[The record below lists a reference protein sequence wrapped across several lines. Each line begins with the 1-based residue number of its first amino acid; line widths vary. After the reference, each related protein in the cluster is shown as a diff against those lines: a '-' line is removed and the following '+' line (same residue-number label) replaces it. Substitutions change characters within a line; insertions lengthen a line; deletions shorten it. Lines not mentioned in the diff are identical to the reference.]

1 MKHILFLSISPE
13 KQRPISAMLEK
24 MRGKWTGLFPANEA
38 EALNWLSSYQ
48 VQVVVVEIQYPLNRN
63 GIDFLAQLQRK
74 NIRVAKIAITDQKII
89 IDHLRSSGL
98 AQQFLGR
105 VDDVE
110 MIIATIQRAITL
122 GDLLQ
127 HNMLQRLISQVQIL
141 PSLPSLYL
149 QIAEELNSANPS
161 AERVGQIISQDISMS
176 AKVLQIVN
184 SAYFGLPYPVASPVQ
199 ATTLLGLEAIRDL
212 VLGIKVFS
220 NFDQLKIRHLGLTR
234 LWHHSVLV
242 GAFSKTITL
251 NLLSN
256 KNTTSYSFVAGLLHD
271 IGKLILAENLPM
283 KYHSAM
289 TLAAQKKIELYEA
302 EEQIFGATHAQVGAY
317 LLWLWN
323 LPTPVIAATAYHHTP
338 LENDD
343 LEITPVTT
351 VHLANAF
358 QHELSSSANKMAPS
372 KVDSA
377 YIEKLG
383 ITARVED
390 VRQACKR
397 LAHQEEL

>member
-1 MKHILFLSISPE
+1 MKSILFLSISPE
-13 KQRPISAMLEK
+13 KLRPISTMLEK
-24 MRGKWTGLFPANEA
+24 MHGKWTGLFPANEA
-38 EALNWLSSYQ
+38 EALNWLSKYQ
-48 VQVVVVEIQYPLNRN
+48 IQVVVVEIQFPLNRN
-63 GIDFLAQLQRK
+63 GIDFLALLQK
-74 NIRVAKIAITDQKII
+74 NNVRVAKIAITDQKSII
-89 IDHLRSSGL
+89 EHMRSSGL
-98 AQQFLGR
+98 AQQFLAHGEDSEA
-105 VDDVE
+105 VK
-110 MIIATIQRAITL
+110 ATIQRAITL

-127 HNMLQRLISQVQIL
+127 HNMLQRLISQVHLL

-149 QIAEELNSANPS
+149 QIAEELNSANPT

-184 SAYFGLPYPVASPVQ
+184 SAYFGLPYSVASPAQ

-212 VLGIKVFS
+212 VLSIKVFS
-220 NFDQLKIRHLGLTR
+220 NFDQLKIRHLGLTC

-242 GAFSKTITL
+242 GAFSKSITL

-256 KNTTSYSFVAGLLHD
+256 KDTTSYSFVAGLLHD
-271 IGKLILAENLPM
+271 IGKLVLAENLPM

-323 LPTPVIAATAYHHTP
+323 LPTPVITATAYHHTP

-343 LEITPVTT
+343 LEISPVTT

-358 QHELSSSANKMAPS
+358 QHELSSGTNKMASS

-377 YIEKLG
+377 YMDKLSLSAK
-383 ITARVED
+383 TD
-390 VRQACKR
+390 DLRQTCKR
-397 LAHQEEL
+397 LVHQEEL